1 MAADASIY
9 SPSDSDVMPP
19 VVIWPQQLGRIPGT
33 ERSEE
38 RALIEVVINSDGT
51 VARVRAQ
58 QSPQTLDDAM
68 ILTMSLSAAKSWR
81 FRPALKDGRPV
92 RYRQLIPVSVR

>member
-1 MAADASIY
+1 
-9 SPSDSDVMPP
+9 MPP
-19 VVIWPQQLGRIPGT
+19 FVVWPQQLGRIPGT
-33 ERSEE
+33 DHGND
-38 RALIEVVINSDGT
+38 RALIEVVVNSDGT
-51 VARVRAQ
+51 VAQVKAQ

-68 ILTMSLSAAKSWR
+68 ILTMSLSAAKSWL